1 MQIDF
6 YQQSTL
12 CVNVLDRSEY
22 ILKSVSRLI
31 LPFAFWNSN
40 AQTLDLSEW
49 WLFLHDT
56 LLAERAGSLFWIS
69 WSEQSQSRLE
79 DAKVNFEES
88 QTTECKA
95 TATAC
100 NSLQQ
105 WYNRLIRPPTFEA
118 LRRVMPFG
126 LLSHSLR
133 RGELRLSGRIRFL
146 ANRVDFHRLSTCL
159 FTQQRGSVSHPFH
172 TLASAL
178 VTAFDDGDQIV
189 VHQEAWNG
197 WSDWSVEPPAM
208 KMILVDVSNIRF
220 IEILPMQSVFSK
232 CLRPKKALTISFW
245 CIWTFWCKDNR
256 FVKGNFLRSDPMQT
270 AGTDW
275 WLLGQGEPSAH
286 VKGFASFSPSQ
297 DFQSFVW
304 FGLELDTSTGCRY

>member
-56 LLAERAGSLFWIS
+56 LLAERAVSLFWIS

-88 QTTECKA
+88 RTTECKRN
-95 TATAC
+95 C

-118 LRRVMPFG
+118 LRRVMPG

-146 ANRVDFHRLSTCL
+146 ANRVETQVVYRLSRGDLFLIL
-159 FTQQRGSVSHPFH
+159 FTPLCQPWSRPLTTRIRLLYIRRPETAEVLNPLRWNDFGGRIISGSLKFFQCKVCS
-172 TLASAL
+172 
-178 VTAFDDGDQIV
+178 
-189 VHQEAWNG
+189 
-197 WSDWSVEPPAM
+197 
-208 KMILVDVSNIRF
+208 
-220 IEILPMQSVFSK
+220 QSV
-232 CLRPKKALTISFW
+232 CTRKKALTISFW

-275 WLLGQGEPSAH
+275 WLLGQGESSAH
-286 VKGFASFSPSQ
+286 VKGFAFFSPSQ

>member
-22 ILKSVSRLI
+22 ILQSVSRLI

-88 QTTECKA
+88 RTTECKA

-118 LRRVMPFG
+118 LRRVMPG

-146 ANRVDFHRLSTCL
+146 ANRVDFHRLSTDSEGICFSSFSHPCVSL
-159 FTQQRGSVSHPFH
+159 GHGLWRRGSDCCTSGGLKQLKWLKCWTPCDENDFGGRIISGS
-172 TLASAL
+172 LK
-178 VTAFDDGDQIV
+178 FFQD
-189 VHQEAWNG
+189 
-197 WSDWSVEPPAM
+197 
-208 KMILVDVSNIRF
+208 
-220 IEILPMQSVFSK
+220 SK
-232 CLRPKKALTISFW
+232 CVLKLFAPEKALTISFW

-256 FVKGNFLRSDPMQT
+256 FVKGNFLRSDPMPT

-286 VKGFASFSPSQ
+286 VKGFAFFFTFTGLSEF
-297 DFQSFVW
+297 FFW